1 MKIGECFNGMDI
13 FDVLEVHTMHE
24 KIYVHKNTYGI
35 RSISKSKLKLYSRRW
50 KFRKGR
56 LYTSTKENI

>member
-1 MKIGECFNGMDI
+1 MDI
-13 FDVLEVHTMHE
+13 FDVLEVHTKHE